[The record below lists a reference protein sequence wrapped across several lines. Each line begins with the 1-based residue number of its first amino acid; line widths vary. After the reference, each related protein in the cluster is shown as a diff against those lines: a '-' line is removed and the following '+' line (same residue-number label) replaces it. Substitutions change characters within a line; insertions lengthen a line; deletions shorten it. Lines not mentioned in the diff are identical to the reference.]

1 MDERRLKS
9 KIKNKMSF
17 LEVKNLNISYP
28 TRKETIVASKDV
40 EFTLERGEIL
50 GIVGE
55 SGSGKST
62 IANAIINLIDPPGE
76 ITSGSIKIDNYELRD
91 NEELIQKIR
100 GKKIGFVF
108 QDPQT
113 SLNPLFKIKDQLIE
127 TIQTHLNLNYQD
139 ALKKSIQL
147 LEEVGIDNAEK
158 RIEDYPHQ
166 FSGGMRQRVV
176 IALAISCE
184 PDLIIADEP
193 TTALD
198 VSIQHQIL
206 ELLKDLTKKRNLGVI
221 IITHDMGVIAETTD
235 KVIVMRHGL
244 IVEQGDTKELLTNPK
259 SNEARSLVISV
270 PPTNK
275 KIDRFKLISPD
286 GKEITSDSKNLTK
299 KIIKTW
305 GVREKNKDKKVL
317 QLAGVTKIFDDKSL
331 ISNFSFGSKNESTNK
346 VEKAVDNV
354 SFELFEGETL
364 GLVGESGS
372 GKSTIAKIITGLV
385 RPSNG
390 EIFYN
395 DISLYNLKRKYQIDK
410 SRGQIQMIFQDPY
423 SSLNPRFKVRDIIS
437 EPIKLFQ
444 KNINKNELTQNLYDL
459 IDIVGMSRQSLDRY
473 PHEFSGGQRQR
484 ISIARALATRPS
496 LLICDEPTSAL
507 DVSIQAQVLN
517 LLKDIQDEL
526 HLTMLF
532 ISHDLPVIRQM
543 CNRIVV
549 LKNGSICETKES
561 EELFNNPEHQ
571 YTKELIRLMPKIESI
586 I

>member
-1 MDERRLKS
+1 
-9 KIKNKMSF
+9 MSF

-62 IANAIINLIDPPGE
+62 IANAIIDLIDPPGE
-76 ITSGSIKIDNYELRD
+76 ITSGSIKIDNDELRG
-91 NEELIQKIR
+91 NEELIQEIR

-127 TIQTHLNLNYQD
+127 TIQTHLNLDYKD

-299 KIIKTW
+299 NIIKTW
-305 GVREKNKDKKVL
+305 GVRENKNQKLLDVISI
-317 QLAGVTKIFDDKSL
+317 TKIFDDQSL
-331 ISNFSFGSKNESTNK
+331 ASNFSFGSKNESTEK
-346 VEKAVDNV
+346 VVKAVDNV

-385 RPSNG
+385 RPTNG

-395 DISLYNLKRKYQIDK
+395 NLSLYNSKRKYQIDK
-410 SRGQIQMIFQDPY
+410 SRGQVQMIFQDPY

-437 EPIKLFQ
+437 EPIRLFQ
-444 KNINKNELTQNLYDL
+444 KNINTSELTQNLYDL

-484 ISIARALATRPS
+484 ISIARALATRPR

-526 HLTMLF
+526 HLAMLF

-549 LKNGSICETKES
+549 LKDGVVCETKES
-561 EELFNNPEHQ
+561 EELFNNPEHP
-571 YTKELIRLMPKIESI
+571 YTQELIRLMPKIESI

>member
-1 MDERRLKS
+1 
-9 KIKNKMSF
+9 MSL

-76 ITSGSIKIDNYELRD
+76 ITGGSIKIDNNELRD

-127 TIQTHLNLNYQD
+127 TIQTHLNLDYKD

-147 LEEVGIDNAEK
+147 LKEVGIDNAEQ

-198 VSIQHQIL
+198 VSIQYQIL
-206 ELLKDLTKKRNLGVI
+206 ELLKDLAKKRNLGVI
-221 IITHDMGVIAETTD
+221 IITHDMGVIAETTN
-235 KVIVMRHGL
+235 KVIVMRYGV

-259 SNEARSLVISV
+259 STEARSLVISV

-305 GVREKNKDKKVL
+305 GIRENKNQKLLKLTD
-317 QLAGVTKIFDDKSL
+317 VTKIFDDRSFA
-331 ISNFSFGSKNESTNK
+331 INISFGSKNESTDK
-346 VEKAVDNV
+346 VVKAVDNV

-385 RPSNG
+385 RPTNG

-395 DISLYNLKRKYQIDK
+395 NISLYNSNRKYQIDK

-437 EPIKLFQ
+437 EPIKFFQ
-444 KNINKNELTQNLYDL
+444 KNISRNELAQNVYDL
-459 IDIVGMSRQSLDRY
+459 IDIVGMTRQSLDRY

-484 ISIARALATRPS
+484 ISIARALATRPR

-507 DVSIQAQVLN
+507 DVSIQAQILN

-526 HLTMLF
+526 HMTILF

-549 LKNGSICETKES
+549 LKNGSVCETKET
-561 EELFNNPEHQ
+561 EELFNNPEHP
-571 YTKELIRLMPKIESI
+571 YTQELIRLMPKIESI